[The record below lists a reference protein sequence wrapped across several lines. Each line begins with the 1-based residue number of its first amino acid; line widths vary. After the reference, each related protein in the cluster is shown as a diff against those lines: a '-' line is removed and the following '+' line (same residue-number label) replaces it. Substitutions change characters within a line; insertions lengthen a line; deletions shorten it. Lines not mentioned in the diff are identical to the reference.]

1 MQPTLVYKWM
11 EGFIQAG
18 TRGLVA
24 NDTSD
29 RERQLEQENHKL
41 KEMAA
46 RMKDNDM
53 PVVHFYLHAAS

>member
-11 EGFIQAG
+11 EDFIQAE

-46 RMKDNDM
+46 RMKDNDV
-53 PVVHFYLHAAS
+53 PVVHFYLQAAS